1 MNAFTT
7 IKAADDIRTFIPG
20 IDEAEYEL
28 RAKLRTMRNC
38 ASALIAKTDSD
49 TARALAWTCSEFAT
63 AYVYAGADNDTLSE
77 VGRFCHRLML
87 TAMQAENIDGGRQA

>member
-1 MNAFTT
+1 MNAFTA
-7 IKAADDIRTFIPG
+7 IKAADDIRTFLPG

-49 TARALAWTCSEFAT
+49 TARALAWTCSEYAT
-63 AYVYAGADNDTLSE
+63 AYIYAGTDNDTLSE
-77 VGRFCHRLML
+77 VGRFCNRLML
-87 TAMQAENIDGGRQA
+87 TALQAETIDDGGQA